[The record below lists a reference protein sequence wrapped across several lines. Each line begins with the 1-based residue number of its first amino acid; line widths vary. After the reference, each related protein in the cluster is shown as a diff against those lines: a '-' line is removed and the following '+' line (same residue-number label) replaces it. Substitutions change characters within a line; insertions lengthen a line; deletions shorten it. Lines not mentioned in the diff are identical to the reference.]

1 MHSPLEIYFCKLV
14 HQLPEFILHLI
25 LCSEKTVALSCHL
38 FKWISMVLGDPREH
52 QVKPWA
58 KKQQLDYGFLTSMER
73 ILFREVQFHFLKIH
87 PNNEVDFMCELSWQT
102 LLWILFLTY
111 LLAYTELVS
120 PAQCL
125 CTPESDKE
133 AICWM
138 PYQPREKNRCQVKAG
153 QPMHPSS
160 LKTHDSLNLNHSY
173 NL

>member
-1 MHSPLEIYFCKLV
+1 MFWEDISPFMPSFQMDFHGPRRSKSNLGQRNNGWIMV
-14 HQLPEFILHLI
+14 SWHPWD
-25 LCSEKTVALSCHL
+25 VSC
-38 FKWISMVLGDPREH
+38 P
-52 QVKPWA
+52 
-58 KKQQLDYGFLTSMER
+58 
-73 ILFREVQFHFLKIH
+73 EVQFHFLKIH
-87 PNNEVDFMCELSWQT
+87 PNNEVDFTCELSWQT

-120 PAQCL
+120 PAQSL
-125 CTPESDKE
+125 RTPESDKE

-160 LKTHDSLNLNHSY
+160 LNTHDSLNLNHSY